1 MNTSFILSGGAGRII
16 ASIPALEKFHRLNP
30 NDDFK
35 VFIHGWESLFWSH
48 PILQQRTFS
57 IGQKGVFEQFIR
69 NSKLVCPEPYDK
81 RSYYTQEKSMAEVI
95 DEEINNTN
103 DHSDLTKP
111 NLYLQKQ
118 EINSINFILAE
129 KKKELRKN
137 KIIVFQ
143 PYGSGI
149 SISNGRPFDSSTRSI
164 DVDDYLKIGKELSK
178 EALVVFFGEKD
189 YAHPGDDFSF
199 KPAVDLQN
207 IDLRFWMSC
216 ISICDYFVGCDSV
229 GQHMARAFN
238 KPGTVVM
245 GSTFEKNVS
254 YPEHFKIY
262 RNGLTPTYNPIRIGG
277 IDCEFADR
285 ANDNLMDFT
294 PEQVSELTKSI
305 MENINGKNS
314 SNGATWRW

>member
-1 MNTSFILSGGAGRII
+1 MNTSFILSGGAGRVI

-35 VFIHGWESLFWSH
+35 VFVHGWESLFWSH
-48 PILQQRTFS
+48 PLLQQRTFS
-57 IGQKGVFEQFIR
+57 IGQKGVFDQFIR
-69 NSKLVCPEPYDK
+69 HSNLIAPEPYDR
-81 RSYYTQEKSMAEVI
+81 RSFYTQQKSLAEAI

-111 NLYLQKQ
+111 NIFLQKQ
-118 EINSINFILAE
+118 EMNSINFILQE
-129 KKKELRKN
+129 KKKEKRKN
-137 KIIVFQ
+137 KVIVFQ

-149 SISNGRPFDSSTRSI
+149 RINNGRPIDTSIRSI

-189 YAHPGDDFSF
+189 YVHPGDDFSF
-199 KPAVDLQN
+199 KPAVDLQQ
-207 IDLRFWMSC
+207 IDLRFWASC
-216 ISICDYFVGCDSV
+216 IAASDYFVGCDSV
-229 GQHMARAFN
+229 GQHMAYSFN
-238 KPGTVVM
+238 KPGTVIM

-262 RNGLTPTYNPIRIGG
+262 RNGLTPTYSPIRIGG
-277 IDCEFADR
+277 VDCEFADR

-294 PEQVSELTKSI
+294 SNQITELTKVI
-305 MENINGKNS
+305 MEDINGKNS
-314 SNGATWRW
+314 SNGPTWRW